1 MRTYSDL
8 DEEVELFERLVDDVR
23 LTDGNI
29 MENHEEYCRM
39 MQWEDYEAA
48 WINEEDEK
56 QAQQWNDSGLQVT
69 DMEYLCE

>member
-8 DEEVELFERLVDDVR
+8 DEEVELFERLVDHVR

-39 MQWEDYEAA
+39 
-48 WINEEDEK
+48 K
-56 QAQQWNDSGLQVT
+56 QFEVSE
-69 DMEYLCE
+69 EYLLNMENNELS